1 MTALTASLRGRLLL
15 AFLGPAVVFFIAL
28 GVLAVSAARATL
40 EDEVGARLSDTAAAT
55 AALLPAGVVARFAPG
70 NERTYASLQ
79 AKLAAVR
86 DRVGARRVFLATL
99 DGRSMV
105 DSEPE
110 GTPAGD
116 VDPALMQDRFEL
128 ERVGRGDQVASVL
141 FKGLDGLRYL
151 RGYAP
156 VWYTPEPE
164 SAETTALPRQVVAA
178 VGVEGS
184 GRSYAGIDR
193 LGAYMTT
200 IIAVALGALGLMVTW
215 VSRALTSPLAR
226 LVEAA
231 REMGAGRLEEP
242 VGAPGGSIEIRTLAR
257 TMEEMRVA
265 LLARDRE
272 LQMMLGGIAHEVR
285 NPLGGMELFVG
296 LLREDLAA
304 APDQLELLAR
314 VERELGNLKRV
325 VEEFLAYARQVPLE
339 ARPVSL
345 AALVAEI
352 APLADGIRV
361 ESTIAPDVAILG
373 DRQQLGRLVLNLV
386 RNAAQ
391 AGAGRVDVAFGG
403 GRLTVTDDG
412 PGVPVEAAA
421 RIFDAFYTTREK
433 GTGLGLA
440 LCRKLAAAHGA
451 ALRLDNPGEPG
462 ARFSVGPLA
471 PAPAPVMETGRA
483 GEAPSD

>member
-1 MTALTASLRGRLLL
+1 VTVLPASLRGRLLL
-15 AFLGPAVVFFIAL
+15 AFLGPAVVFLIAL
-28 GVLAVSAARATL
+28 GIMSVSAARATL
-40 EDEVGARLSDTAAAT
+40 ENEVGARLTDTAAAA
-55 AALLPAGVVARFAPG
+55 AALLPAGVIARYTPG

-79 AKLAAVR
+79 GKLAAVR

-99 DGRSMV
+99 DGRSLV

-116 VDPALMQDRFEL
+116 ADPALMQDRFEL
-128 ERVGRGDQVASVL
+128 EQVGRGEQVASVL

-156 VWYTPEPE
+156 VWYVPEAESPE
-164 SAETTALPRQVVAA
+164 ADARVRRVVAV

-193 LGAYMTT
+193 LGAYLSTV
-200 IIAVALGALGLMVTW
+200 IALALLALALMVTW

-231 REMGAGRLEEP
+231 RSIGAGRLEEP
-242 VGAPGGSIEIRTLAR
+242 VGAPGGSTEVRTLSQ
-257 TMEEMRVA
+257 TMEEMRIA

-285 NPLGGMELFVG
+285 NPLGGIELFVG
-296 LLREDLAA
+296 LLREDLAG
-304 APDQLELLAR
+304 APDQLELLIR
-314 VERELGNLKRV
+314 VERELGNLERV
-325 VEEFLAYARQVPLE
+325 VEEFLAYARQVPLD
-339 ARPVSL
+339 ARPVPL
-345 AALVAEI
+345 AELVAEI
-352 APLADGIRV
+352 APLAAGLRI
-361 ESTIAPDVAILG
+361 ETEIPMDVVVQG
-373 DRQQLGRLVLNLV
+373 DRQQLGRLVLNLA

-391 AGAGRVDVAFGG
+391 AGAGRAVVAYEGD
-403 GRLTVTDDG
+403 RLTVTDDG
-412 PGVPVEAAA
+412 PGIPGDVAE

-451 ALRLDNPGEPG
+451 VLRLENPGAPG
-462 ARFSVGPLA
+462 ACFSVGPLPRVTGA
-471 PAPAPVMETGRA
+471 SGETQPG
-483 GEAPSD
+483 